1 MIIAV
6 KYCGG
11 CNPTYDRKKMLCR
24 LRKEYNYQFEMAI
37 EDKEYDIVMVLCG
50 CNRCCAQHS
59 RFIFKYEK
67 LFIKRK
73 EDYLIVKEIL
83 DKYSNI

>member
-1 MIIAV
+1 
-6 KYCGG
+6 
-11 CNPTYDRKKMLCR
+11 
-24 LRKEYNYQFEMAI
+24 MAI